1 MSTSIGHKAISA
13 SAGSGKTFQLTHRY
27 IELMAHGINPD
38 NIAAFTFSRKAA
50 GEIFDSIVKYLCEAS
65 LEEEV
70 ALRTA
75 ERIGKPEFRT
85 NDFIRL
91 LRRFLSDLHRLYI
104 GTLDSFTVNVLG
116 CFPMEL
122 GISSGFQLME
132 GDEAMAK
139 SAQQEVLGSIFN
151 TRYVDAMAQHNFIEA
166 FKQATFGLEEKGL
179 ERNLNKFITE
189 YQRYYQALPVKEA
202 WGRRERIWP
211 DGSLWLDRVFDIE
224 AVGELESQLDSF
236 PEKYRERWQTFID
249 AVRVFDSN
257 SRWTRDIE
265 YLFEKLIP
273 QSEALRNG
281 SSNIEINNTVYNL
294 SFAQRRLVLELL
306 GHVMKTEIMVAMER
320 TQGIYRV
327 LDRYETVYDEL
338 VRRKG
343 KLSFTDVQYMLTAA
357 NRSSSGARL
366 SCSPGAEARLYID
379 YRLDSKL
386 DHWLLDEFQ
395 DTSDLQWEVLSNLID
410 EVLQDISGRRSFFY
424 VGDVK
429 QAIYGWRGGNASL
442 FSQILER
449 YGTSIELV
457 PISRSFRSCQ
467 PIIDTINK
475 VFSGLPEAEIPS
487 TVIEQ
492 WQKFWQ
498 EHQCAEDAV
507 PETGYAA
514 LLEPECPEGRKKPEK
529 RDRLHVVADILKEIT
544 PLERGLSVAILVRS
558 NDAGEE
564 IVAFLREE
572 CSGMNIIHEGKES
585 IKNSPV
591 VLLLLSLVKFA
602 AHPGDT
608 FAWRQLQMSPLG
620 RYFREKNLKRETIS
634 LKLLAEIQEKGFQK
648 FIRHWGKQLESVQP
662 LDEFGRKRLQELVDA
677 TVEFDGQQ
685 SRECNSFLR
694 FIDNY
699 MLNEPAAENAVR
711 VMTIHQSKGLGF
723 DIVITPDLQE
733 GRNASIAKGEY
744 PDLLSAGDSLTEGS
758 WVLKMPRK
766 IIAQNDIVLAGE
778 LQRYDE
784 KSCFESLCV
793 LYVALTRA
801 RQGLYMVTSYPG
813 SGASM
818 VTAARLLKTQLAGNA
833 TVKTNDY
840 QIELNGEQCSC
851 LFETGERNW
860 YLKESRKEDLNKV
873 EQKRLPDDFG
883 QTPSFRK
890 RLIRVSPSEMEE
902 TERNA
907 GLLFSTVT
915 SDSVELGTA
924 AHELFGRISWAN
936 EVDEEKLIQEWCR
949 TSTAREQIKQ
959 KAIGQIRQVFR
970 TEELRQV
977 LSRPPGNVELWREK
991 NFEIVIGDHWVTG
1004 IFDRV
1009 VLTRG
1014 ADGKPRNAVIL
1025 DFKSNDI
1032 PAEMSLSEIAEQYRS
1047 QLSLYGKAL
1056 SRMLH
1061 LGYSQI
1067 RLLLLFTR
1075 PGRIYELRQEI
1086 DNV

>member
-1 MSTSIGHKAISA
+1 MSTRIGHKAISA

-27 IELMAHGINPD
+27 IELMAHGVTPD
-38 NIAAFTFSRKAA
+38 RIAAFTFSRKAA

-75 ERIGKPEFRT
+75 ARIGKPEFRT
-85 NDFIRL
+85 NDFVRL
-91 LRRFLSDLHRLYI
+91 LRMFLSDLHRLYI
-104 GTLDSFTVNVLG
+104 GTLDSFTVGVLSS
-116 CFPMEL
+116 FPMEL
-122 GISSGFQLME
+122 GISAGFQLME
-132 GDEAMAK
+132 GEGAIAK
-139 SAQQEVLGSIFN
+139 SVRQEVLGSIFN
-151 TRYVDAMAQHNFIEA
+151 TRYVDTAAEYDFIEA

-179 ERNLNKFITE
+179 ERNLNKFIDE
-189 YQRYYQALPVKEA
+189 YQRYYQAIPVKEA
-202 WGRRERIWP
+202 WGWKERVWT
-211 DGSLWLDRVFDIE
+211 DGSPWLDDVFRIE
-224 AVGELESQLDSF
+224 AAGELESQLDSF
-236 PEKYRERWQTFID
+236 PEKTHERWRTFID
-249 AVRVFDSN
+249 AVSVFDSN
-257 SRWTRDIE
+257 SRWTCDIE

-273 QSEALRNG
+273 EIEALRNG
-281 SSNIEINNTVYNL
+281 SASVKIGSTECDFSPV
-294 SFAQRRLVLELL
+294 QCRLVLELL
-306 GHVMKTEIMVAMER
+306 GHVMKTELGVSMER

-327 LDRYETVYDEL
+327 LDQYETIYDEL
-338 VRRKG
+338 VRQRG
-343 KLSFTDVQYMLTAA
+343 KLSFTDAQYLLTAA
-357 NRSSSGARL
+357 NRSSGGARL
-366 SCSPGAEARLYID
+366 SRSPGEEASLYID

-395 DTSDLQWEVLSNLID
+395 DTSDLQWKVLSNLID
-410 EVLQDISGRRSFFY
+410 EVLQDTSGQRSFFY

-449 YGTSIELV
+449 YSTSIELI

-475 VFSGLPEAEIPS
+475 VFGSLPEAELPP
-487 TVIEQ
+487 TAIEQ

-498 EHQCAEDAV
+498 EHQCAKGAV
-507 PETGYAA
+507 PETGYAV
-514 LLEPECPEGRKKPEK
+514 LLEPECPEAKKKPEK
-529 RDRLHVVADILKEIT
+529 NDRHRVVADILKEID
-544 PLERGLSVAILVRS
+544 PLERGLSVAVLVRS
-558 NDAGEE
+558 NDAGKE
-564 IVAFLREE
+564 IVDFLRQE
-572 CSGMNIIHEGKES
+572 CSGMNIIHEGKAT

-608 FAWRQLQMSPLG
+608 LAWRHLQMSPLG
-620 RYFREKNLKRETIS
+620 GYFQEKNLKRAALS
-634 LKLLAEIQEKGFQK
+634 LKLLDELQGKGFQK
-648 FIRHWGKQLESVQP
+648 FIRHWGKQLESIQP
-662 LDEFGRKRLQELVDA
+662 LDEFGRKRLQELLDA
-677 TVEFDGQQ
+677 AVEFDGQG
-685 SRECNSFLR
+685 SRECNSFIR

-699 MLNEPAAENAVR
+699 MLSEPAAENAVR

-733 GRNASIAKGEY
+733 GRSASIAKGDH
-744 PDLLSAGDSLTEGS
+744 PDLIRADDSLTDGS

-766 IIAQNDIVLAGE
+766 VIAQNDPVLAGE

-813 SGASM
+813 PGSSM
-818 VTAARLLKTQLAGNA
+818 VTAARLLKAQLAGDA
-833 TVKTNDY
+833 TVKESKN
-840 QIELNGEQCSC
+840 QIELNGEQCNC
-851 LFETGERNW
+851 LFETGEWDW
-860 YLKESRKEDLNKV
+860 YLKVSREVGLKKV
-873 EQKRLPDDFG
+873 EQKQLPDAFKHN
-883 QTPSFRK
+883 PSLRK

-907 GLLFSTVT
+907 GLLFSAVT
-915 SDSVELGTA
+915 SDSMKLGTA
-924 AHELFGRISWAN
+924 VHELFSRLSWAG
-936 EVDEEKLIQEWCR
+936 EADEEELIQGWGE
-949 TSTAREQIKQ
+949 TSTAGAQIRQ
-959 KAIGQIRQVFR
+959 KAIGQFR
-970 TEELRQV
+970 RVLGSEELRRA

-991 NFEIVIGDHWVTG
+991 HFEIVIDDHWVTG

-1009 VLTRG
+1009 VLTRR
-1014 ADGKPRNAVIL
+1014 ADGRPENAVIL

-1032 PAEMSLSEIAEQYRS
+1032 PAEMSLPESAERYRS

-1061 LGYSQI
+1061 LGYSQV
-1067 RLLLLFTR
+1067 RLLLLFTK
-1075 PGRIYELRQEI
+1075 PGRIYELKQET
-1086 DNV
+1086 DNA